1 MSLHPGVAAWLDLT
15 KDLPPVHTLPVAEVR
30 AAGAARLKLLP
41 PPPAV
46 GHVAERAIAGPD
58 GGSIPLR
65 LYTPFG
71 TGPFPITMF
80 FHGGGFVIGSLDGS
94 DAACRYLCLNSG
106 SLVVSV
112 DYRLAPEHRF
122 PAAPDDCYAA
132 TLWVAQHAGEI
143 GGDRRRIAV
152 AGDSAGG
159 NLAAVIALRA
169 RDEDG
174 PKLCGQVLDCPV
186 TDFDMTQQSYR
197 DNGEGYFLTLDT
209 MRWFTAHYLP
219 EAQHR
224 RHPHAAPL
232 RATDFA
238 RLPPAYVVTAQ
249 YDPLRDEGEAL
260 ADKLA
265 AAGVPVVKKRYS
277 NMIHAF
283 PSVLLNV
290 VPEAAEENAAIGA
303 WLKARF
309 AAV

>member
-1 MSLHPGVAAWLDLT
+1 MSLHPGAAAWLDLM
-15 KDLPPVHTLPVAEVR
+15 KNLPPTHTLPVDVVR
-30 AAGAARLKLLP
+30 ANGAARLKLLP

-46 GHVAERAIAGPD
+46 AHVANREVPGPR
-58 GGSIPLR
+58 GPIPIR

-71 TGPFPITMF
+71 IGPFPITIF
-80 FHGGGFVIGSLDGS
+80 FHGGGFVVGSLNGS
-94 DAACRYLCLNSG
+94 DAACRHLCLNSD
-106 SLVVSV
+106 SLIVSV

-122 PAAPDDCYAA
+122 PAAPDDCFAA
-132 TLWVAQHAGEI
+132 TQWIAQHAGEI

-159 NLAAVIALRA
+159 NLAAVVSLRA

-174 PKLCGQVLDCPV
+174 PRLCGQLLNCPV
-186 TDFDMTQQSYR
+186 TDYDMTLPSYR
-197 DNGEGYFLTLDT
+197 ENGEGYFLTMDT
-209 MRWFTAHYLP
+209 MRWFTEHYLP
-219 EAQHR
+219 DVQHR
-224 RHPHAAPL
+224 AHPHAAPL
-232 RATDFA
+232 RAKDFS
-238 RLPPAYVVTAQ
+238 RLPPAYVLTAQ

-283 PSVLLNV
+283 PSSLLYV
-290 VPEAAEENAAIGA
+290 VPEAAEENAAFGA

-309 AAV
+309 AAT